1 MGFPNAIVVA
11 NDKGGVGKTA
21 TVGNLAGLAAI
32 NGLKTLAI
40 DLDAQGNLASDLGIR
55 QRQLTDD
62 GRSLLEAL
70 TSDSPPQPR
79 ATGRERLD
87 LVSAGRHTLEV
98 EDILRAKGPAALYW
112 ALAPLVAE
120 YDLVLLDAPPKVRPL
135 LLGAMTVADH
145 LLVPLRSSAKAFDGL
160 IGLSELFLGVRDGVD
175 GNAPLNANIEIVG
188 VFLHGVN
195 VHSPQKLAW
204 ARDQLRLE
212 IGESLPLETVVR
224 YLDKPVIEMEEWGE
238 LAHEYEAALHG
249 GRLAQAALPSADLV
263 PAGVRRAPSIS
274 GLAQDYQALFDEVV
288 GRMAARPETVT
299 HG

>member
-32 NGLKTLAI
+32 NGLKTLAV
-40 DLDAQGNLASDLGIR
+40 DLDAQGNLASDFGLR

-62 GRSLLEAL
+62 GRSLLDAL
-70 TSDSPPQPR
+70 TSDVQPQPIP
-79 ATGRERLD
+79 TGRDRLE

-98 EDILRAKGPAALYW
+98 EDVLRAKGPAALYW
-112 ALAPLVAE
+112 ALAPLLPE
-120 YDLVLLDAPPKVRPL
+120 YDLVILDAPPKVRPL
-135 LLGAMTVADH
+135 LLGAMAVADH

-160 IGLSELFLGVRDGVD
+160 VGLSELFLGVRDGVD
-175 GNAPLNANIEIVG
+175 SAAPLNPDIEIVG
-188 VFLHGVN
+188 VFLHGAN

-204 ARDQLRLE
+204 AKAQLRAE
-212 IGESLPLETVVR
+212 IGDSLPLETVVR

-249 GRLAQAALPSADLV
+249 GRLAGAALPSASLV
-263 PAGVRRAPSIS
+263 PAGARRAPSIS
-274 GLAQDYQALFDEVV
+274 GLAQDYQSLFDEVV
-288 GRMAARPETVT
+288 ARMAARPER
-299 HG
+299 